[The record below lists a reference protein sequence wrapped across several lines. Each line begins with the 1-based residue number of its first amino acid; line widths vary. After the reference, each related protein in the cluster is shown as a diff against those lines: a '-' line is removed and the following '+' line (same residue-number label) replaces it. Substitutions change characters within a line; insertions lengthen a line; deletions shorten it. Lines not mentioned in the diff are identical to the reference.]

1 MIVFLDFDG
10 VLHPEFDTDDPER
23 LKQNSALFCRL
34 PLIEAVL
41 REFPQVEIVISS
53 AWRMYFMD
61 IEDALKHLRAHFS
74 FDIAQR
80 VVGVTPQYKYL
91 NPGDAPDGLSRF
103 TRPWECEV
111 WVRWH
116 RQPGTRWMAMD
127 DRADLFRPFCEN
139 LMTFHWLEAFKQE
152 HQDLL
157 RQYLVA
163 LTQGT
168 PLPSYRDRKLK

>member
-10 VLHPEFDTDDPER
+10 VVHTEPVIKPADLFSRLH
-23 LKQNSALFCRL
+23 
-34 PLIEAVL
+34 LIEVVL
-41 REFPQVEIVISS
+41 REFPSVEIVISS

-61 IEDALKHLRAHFS
+61 IEDALKHLRTHFS
-74 FDIAQR
+74 HDIAQR

-103 TRPWECEV
+103 TRHWECEV
-111 WVRWH
+111 WIRRH
-116 RQPGTRWMAMD
+116 RPPGTRWMAMD
-127 DRADLFRPFCEN
+127 DRAYLFRPFCDN
-139 LMTFHWLEAFKQE
+139 LMVFDRLVAFRQE
-152 HQDLL
+152 HQDPL

-168 PLPSYRDRKLK
+168 PWPAY